1 MIKFFI
7 FFISIIFSEPNNQII
22 DEIVKKMD
30 MNLNSE
36 NRVIKSK
43 MIIHGRRTS
52 RTIES
57 KVGLLELI
65 KHLQNIYLLLE
76 RKEVKC

>member
-43 MIIHGRRTS
+43 MIIHGRRT

-57 KVGLLELI
+57 KSWIVGINKAFTE
-65 KHLQNIYLLLE
+65 YLSPARE
-76 RKEVKC
+76 RK